1 MTREM
6 STEVTTAPLFTP
18 LSVRG
23 VTLANRIVMSP
34 MTRGFSPGGVPSQDV
49 ASYYRRRAEGETGLI
64 ITEGVG
70 IDHPSA
76 LGEAGLGENSIP
88 TLAGAESVAGWRR
101 VTDEVHESG
110 GVIFPQLWH
119 MGPMKEAHTGPV
131 PTAPPLRPS
140 GLWGPAGRLTSLDAG
155 YLTRV
160 MAPTRAMTDE
170 EIADVISA
178 YRRSASHAKAA
189 GFDGIAIHGGHGYL
203 IDSFLWNETN
213 QRTDAWG
220 RDRGARS
227 RFATEVVREIRA
239 EIGDTMPISFRFSQW
254 KQQDFKARLATT
266 PDELEQVLGP
276 LAAAGVDIFEASARY
291 FNRAE
296 FEGSD
301 MNLAGWA
308 KKVTG
313 KLSMAVGGIG
323 IDKGFY
329 DSMAGS
335 ATVAQP
341 DLSPLLDRF
350 ARNEF
355 DLIGVGRSLLHDP
368 HWARRARLG
377 EPFLGFSTDS
387 LTRLT

>member
-1 MTREM
+1 MR
-6 STEVTTAPLFTP
+6 TETKVITAPLFTP
-18 LSVRG
+18 LPVRG
-23 VTLANRIVMSP
+23 ITLANRIVMSP
-34 MTRGFSPGGVPSQDV
+34 MTRGFSPDGRPGPDV
-49 ASYYRRRAEGETGLI
+49 ASYYQRRAEGETGLI

-88 TLAGAESVAGWRR
+88 MLAGAESVEAWRC
-101 VTDEVHESG
+101 VTDAVHASG

-119 MGPMKEAHTGPV
+119 MGPMKEANTGPV
-131 PTAPPLRPS
+131 PAAPPMRPS
-140 GLWGPAGRLTSLDAG
+140 GLWGPTGRLSSLDAG

-160 MAPTRAMTDE
+160 SAPTRAMTDE
-170 EIADVISA
+170 EIADVIAA
-178 YRRSASHAKAA
+178 YRRSASYAKVA

-203 IDSFLWNETN
+203 IDSFLWSETN
-213 QRTDAWG
+213 QRIDIWG
-220 RDRGARS
+220 KDRTART
-227 RFATEVVREIRA
+227 RFAAEVVREIRA
-239 EIGDTMPISFRFSQW
+239 EIGAAMPISFRFSQW
-254 KQQDFKARLATT
+254 KQQDFKARLANT
-266 PDELEQVLGP
+266 PAELEQTLAP
-276 LAAAGVDIFEASARY
+276 LAEAGVDIFEASTRY

-313 KLSMAVGGIG
+313 KLSMTVGGIG
-323 IDKGFY
+323 INKGFY

-335 ATVAQP
+335 ETVAQH
-341 DLSPLLDRF
+341 DLTPLLERF
-350 ARNEF
+350 LRNEF
-355 DLIGVGRSLLHDP
+355 DLIGVGRSLLHDA

>member
-1 MTREM
+1 MI
-6 STEVTTAPLFTP
+6 TAPLFTP

-23 VTLANRIVMSP
+23 VTLANRVVMSP
-34 MTRGFSPGGVPSQDV
+34 MTRGFSPDGLPGPDV
-49 ASYYRRRAEGETGLI
+49 ASYYQRRAEGETGLI

-88 TLAGAESVAGWRR
+88 TLAGSESVEAWRR
-101 VTDEVHESG
+101 VTDGVHASG

-119 MGPMKEAHTGPV
+119 MGPMKEANTGPV
-131 PTAPPLRPS
+131 PTAPPMRPS
-140 GLWGPAGRLTSLDAG
+140 GLWGPAGRQTSLDAN

-160 MAPTRAMTDE
+160 QPATRAMTDE
-170 EIADVISA
+170 EIADVIAA
-178 YRRSASHAKAA
+178 YRRSASYAKAA
-189 GFDGIAIHGGHGYL
+189 GFDGIALHGGHGYL

-213 QRTDAWG
+213 QRIDAWG
-220 RDRGARS
+220 KDRAARS
-227 RFATEVVREIRA
+227 RFAAEVVRAIRA
-239 EIGDTMPISFRFSQW
+239 EIGDTIPISFRFSQW

-266 PDELEQVLGP
+266 PDELEQILTP
-276 LAAAGVDIFEASARY
+276 LAEAGVDIFEASTRY

-313 KLSMAVGGIG
+313 KLSMTVGGIG
-323 IDKGFY
+323 INKGYY
-329 DSMAGS
+329 DSMAG
-335 ATVAQP
+335 AETIAQP
-341 DLSPLLDRF
+341 DLAPLLARF
-350 ARNEF
+350 LSGEF
-355 DLIGVGRSLLHDP
+355 DLIGVGRSLLHDAQ
-368 HWARRARLG
+368 WARRARLG

-387 LTRLT
+387 LTSLT

>member
-1 MTREM
+1 MI
-6 STEVTTAPLFTP
+6 TAPLFTP

-34 MTRGFSPGGVPSQDV
+34 MTRGFSPDGMPGPDV
-49 ASYYRRRAEGETGLI
+49 ASYYQRRAEGETGLI

-88 TLAGAESVAGWRR
+88 TLAGAESVAAWRC
-101 VTDEVHESG
+101 VTDAVHTSG

-119 MGPMKEAHTGPV
+119 MGPMKEANTGPV
-131 PTAPPLRPS
+131 PAAAPMRPS

-155 YLTRV
+155 YLARV
-160 MAPTRAMTDE
+160 SAPTRAMSDE
-170 EIADVISA
+170 EIADVIAA
-178 YRRSASHAKAA
+178 YRRSASYAKAA

-203 IDSFLWNETN
+203 IDSFLWSETN
-213 QRTDAWG
+213 QRADAWG
-220 RDRGARS
+220 KDRTARS
-227 RFATEVVREIRA
+227 RFAAEVVREIRA
-239 EIGDTMPISFRFSQW
+239 EIGEAMPISFRFSQW

-266 PDELEQVLGP
+266 PAELEQTLGP
-276 LAAAGVDIFEASARY
+276 LAEAGVDIFEASTRY

-296 FEGSD
+296 FDGSE
-301 MNLAGWA
+301 MNLAGWV

-313 KLSMAVGGIG
+313 KLSMTVGGIG
-323 IDKGFY
+323 INKGFY
-329 DSMAGS
+329 DSMAGTE
-335 ATVAQP
+335 TVAQP
-341 DLSPLLDRF
+341 DLTPLLERF
-350 ARNEF
+350 LRNEF
-355 DLIGVGRSLLHDP
+355 DLIGVGRSLLHDA

>member
-1 MTREM
+1 MI
-6 STEVTTAPLFTP
+6 TAPLFTP

-34 MTRGFSPGGVPSQDV
+34 MTRGFSPDGMPGPDV
-49 ASYYRRRAEGETGLI
+49 ASYYQRRAEGETGLI

-88 TLAGAESVAGWRR
+88 TLAGAESVAAWRY
-101 VTDEVHESG
+101 VTDAVHTSG

-119 MGPMKEAHTGPV
+119 MGPMKEANTGPV
-131 PTAPPLRPS
+131 PAAAPMRPS

-155 YLTRV
+155 YLARV
-160 MAPTRAMTDE
+160 SAPTRAMSDE
-170 EIADVISA
+170 EIADVIAA
-178 YRRSASHAKAA
+178 YRRSASYAKAA

-203 IDSFLWNETN
+203 IDSFLWSETN
-213 QRTDAWG
+213 QRADVWG
-220 RDRGARS
+220 KDRTARS
-227 RFATEVVREIRA
+227 RFAVEVVRELRA
-239 EIGDTMPISFRFSQW
+239 EIGEAMPISFRFSQW

-266 PDELEQVLGP
+266 PAELEQTLGP
-276 LAAAGVDIFEASARY
+276 LAEAGVDIFEASTRY

-296 FEGSD
+296 FDGSE
-301 MNLAGWA
+301 MNLAGWV

-313 KLSMAVGGIG
+313 KLSMTVGGIG
-323 IDKGFY
+323 INKGFY
-329 DSMAGS
+329 DSMAGTE
-335 ATVAQP
+335 TVAQP
-341 DLSPLLDRF
+341 DLTPLLERF
-350 ARNEF
+350 LRNEF
-355 DLIGVGRSLLHDP
+355 DLIGVGRSLLHDA